1 MEYLWFTLWF
11 TLLHTMAYTVAGA
24 IALNVSGDLY
34 TERARTL
41 DFLRNMSDVEESGHV
56 QRWFLPAQVVRGVV
70 LSVVLYPVLG
80 PLGDLSFPLRF
91 AFFAGLFF
99 VYLDFASSVPFIN
112 NVEGFVYF
120 RRRYLAISRF
130 WKLYLETVLYAVLL
144 ATGVAWLLF

>member
-80 PLGDLSFPLRF
+80 PLGDLSGRTPLPNASDDDGPNGRS
-91 AFFAGLFF
+91 GC
-99 VYLDFASSVPFIN
+99 LDSD
-112 NVEGFVYF
+112 
-120 RRRYLAISRF
+120 
-130 WKLYLETVLYAVLL
+130 T
-144 ATGVAWLLF
+144 